1 MCISTKNGVTMLRYY
16 QNTVHRWWSLWLWN
30 VDRSICRGSSR
41 PLLLLRCTSPR
52 VQMLRTRFVNCTGG
66 VIWRCA
72 LSEQKTNNPGGFF
85 IIASDFNHANL
96 KTVLPKFY
104 QHVNF
109 ATRGNNTLD
118 FVYTTVKYAFKAEP
132 RPHLGY
138 SDHISVML
146 TPAYRP
152 LLKLAKP
159 VQKQITVWPDNAT
172 SALQDCFQ
180 DTDWNMFKEAAT
192 YNNHTDLQEYTETVT
207 AYIKNCIDDVT
218 VTKTIT
224 TRPNRK
230 PCMTAEVRGLLKT
243 RDESFRSGD
252 KAALKT
258 ARANLSCGI
267 KNAKRSY
274 AKKFN
279 NHFTDNRET
288 HRACGKPFR
297 PSLTTSPRHRLVTT
311 KHPSQMHSTTFI
323 HGLKCRMTHLH
334 KNYPH
339 LPMTRHSVCLQLT

>member
-1 MCISTKNGVTMLRYY
+1 MAARSDAAATPGPKNGIFMSV
-16 QNTVHRWWSLWLWN
+16 SL
-30 VDRSICRGSSR
+30 VSS
-41 PLLLLRCTSPR
+41 SS
-52 VQMLRTRFVNCTGG
+52 NCLT
-66 VIWRCA
+66 
-72 LSEQKTNNPGGFF
+72 LFKNQKTNTRKHIYDRQSLLDIDNVYKHFFMLNSFF
-85 IIASDFNHANL
+85 IIAGDFNHANL

-118 FVYTTVKYAFKAEP
+118 FVYTTVKNAYKAEP

-224 TRPNRK
+224 TRANRK
-230 PCMTAEVRGLLKT
+230 PWMTAEVRGLLKT
-243 RDESFRSGD
+243 RDEAFRSGD

-258 ARANLSCGI
+258 VKDHKCYSMFDLNS
-267 KNAKRSY
+267 
-274 AKKFN
+274 
-279 NHFTDNRET
+279 
-288 HRACGKPFR
+288 R
-297 PSLTTSPRHRLVTT
+297 PD
-311 KHPSQMHSTTFI
+311 
-323 HGLKCRMTHLH
+323 
-334 KNYPH
+334 
-339 LPMTRHSVCLQLT
+339 